1 MLMEWAYETQLLS
14 SGKRTKQDYDK
25 WRYSYSNKC
34 LLKKAEKPKEWTF
47 ERIYDIIK
55 CKEKTGKQ
63 EKGVHEDV

>member
-1 MLMEWAYETQLLS
+1 MNQAGAGALRLFFVKNRYEYLVS
-14 SGKRTKQDYDK
+14 A
-25 WRYSYSNKC
+25 
-34 LLKKAEKPKEWTF
+34 KKSEKPKEWTF